1 MTKTCTCPLD
11 PDGVVK
17 QTCPVHGQPY
27 PQRLSYAQ
35 ALDLIASA
43 PSIDG
48 QRYPLAQFIEEQ
60 QREIDHQQAYQRQMN
75 EILKENAR
83 LRNDLTAVGLERDRL
98 QKREILVSVA
108 LRNVLEVVQKD
119 SPQWF
124 LAEQLLGMMGG
135 PAHEPVSAHKVQ
147 CGCGWV
153 GMTTELVRLD
163 GKHECPACSAEFK
176 ALNAWP
182 PLKSEVRHCTNYL
195 TYPGGQS
202 CCTREAGHSGS
213 CLF

>member
-1 MTKTCTCPLD
+1 MTYETVDRIRNSHRHAKPNPAENPAWANCHMDCGIL
-11 PDGVVK
+11 
-17 QTCPVHGQPY
+17 
-27 PQRLSYAQ
+27 
-35 ALDLIASA
+35 
-43 PSIDG
+43 
-48 QRYPLAQFIEEQ
+48 LAEIE
-60 QREIDHQQAYQRQMN
+60 HLKAYQLQMN
-75 EILKENAR
+75 EILKENAA
-83 LRNDLTAVGLERDRL
+83 LRNDLTAIGLERDRL
-98 QKREILVSVA
+98 QADVERLTRKT
-108 LRNVLEVVQKD
+108 
-119 SPQWF
+119 PTT
-124 LAEQLLGMMGG
+124 
-135 PAHEPVSAHKVQ
+135 HEPVSAHKVQ